1 MQVLVV
7 QSCPILCDPMYYSPP
22 GSSAHGISQ
31 ARVLKWV
38 AISSSRDLP
47 DLGLE
52 PGLLRFRQSLCCL
65 EPPGKPI
72 IRGAIFQVAEKSNHE
87 TLQKSFF
94 SGLKQKFS
102 WTA

>member
-7 QSCPILCDPMYYSPP
+7 QSCPILCDPVYYSLPD
-22 GSSAHGISQ
+22 SSAHGISQ

-38 AISSSRDLP
+38 AISSSRGSSQPRVGTRSSALQAGSLP
-47 DLGLE
+47 SE
-52 PGLLRFRQSLCCL
+52 PL
-65 EPPGKPI
+65 GKPI
-72 IRGAIFQVAEKSNHE
+72 IRGAIFQVAEKLNHE

-94 SGLKQKFS
+94 SKLKQKFS